1 MPDRDTVYFDT
12 SALAKWYMNEPH
24 SEAVAKYIQEYG
36 PVAISGLTIV
46 EMRSLLARRRRE
58 MEIDAAMESRIFATF
73 EEDIRQGFLIC
84 HPISASLMSGAA
96 NLISILPDVPLRTL
110 DSLHLAVAQECG
122 AKSLATFD
130 TVMADAAIKMGFQAV
145 RFGI

>member
-1 MPDRDTVYFDT
+1 MPDKENVYFDT
-12 SALAKWYMNEPH
+12 SALAKWYLNEPH
-24 SEAVAKYIQEYG
+24 SEAVAEYIQKHG
-36 PVAISGLTIV
+36 PVSISSLTIV

-58 MEIDAAMESRIFATF
+58 KEIDAAMESRVFATF
-73 EEDIRQGFLIC
+73 EEDIRQDFLIC
-84 HPISASLMSGAA
+84 HPISATLMSGAA

-130 TVMADAAIKMGFQAV
+130 TVMADAAIKMGFQEV